1 MSLGLGFG
9 LPFRAG
15 AGLAVQLPNRADLIQ
30 LLTGTTDGLHLTDSV
45 GVLDQAEICE
55 VPCLSFD
62 GVDDYVSALNTG
74 LGLADFYYEVSFVY
88 VYKKESYLFCDGDA
102 HSSGKWSSLQY
113 ASTVGGLI
121 FLVDDDITRVDI
133 GPSQQIVPSGS
144 IADNDV
150 IHGYVKR
157 VSGVIS
163 WNLTNVTTDA
173 VYSGSQA
180 NTTDFSGG
188 TGLVLG
194 AVQTT
199 VGVYIVNAPIKWC
212 LFKAGTSSENITRH
226 YVFESG
232 SGTKLYDVS
241 SNDNDGTISGATW
254 ITADGIPSYAALNGF
269 RLDGA
274 VQIPA
279 LADGSAAADGN
290 PITNPGGKVANGASV
305 KYKQTDPGILT
316 VISVTG
322 AVTREVPYFGINVTK
337 PIWAGASS
345 IISWNAEASV
355 WTFSDTEALETF
367 LFDGAYAGEFPP
379 SGVASAVGDQG
390 SDPVTL
396 EYDCW
401 WIDSEEFA
409 SHTYAEWLARTNLT
423 QDQVDQVE
431 DADGVDV
438 VKESGL
444 YAQGSI
450 AGFTAAELAQAT
462 KWAERYE

>member
-188 TGLVLG
+188 TGLALG
-194 AVQTT
+194 AVHST
-199 VGVYIVNAPIKWC
+199 VGVYVVNSPLKWC

-241 SNDNDGTISGATW
+241 SNGNDGTISGATW
-254 ITADGIPSYAALNGF
+254 TTADGIPSYAALNGF

-305 KYKQTDPGILT
+305 KYKQTDPRIVPSVVVTYDT
-316 VISVTG
+316 VFFVC
-322 AVTREVPYFGINVTK
+322 PYLDMYNSK
-337 PIWAGASS
+337 PRYRYSLGD
-345 IISWNAEASV
+345 IITVSH
-355 WTFSDTEALETF
+355 
-367 LFDGAYAGEFPP
+367 DGAGNWT
-379 SGVASAVGDQG
+379 VD
-390 SDPVTL
+390 DT
-396 EYDCW
+396 
-401 WIDSEEFA
+401 IDSETVVSDTYFPPKTGYTSANFTTAVDYDSWWVDSGEFT